1 MSEMMNDKVH
11 SVVNRENS
19 SVGGVNHSHARSV
32 AGQHS
37 EAIAQRKLLDIAHNN
52 PPAQLRSYLKMAQKG
67 LRAAPITQLVKKGSP
82 AGGVVQLAKVK
93 PVMSPAGGKADQ
105 VDLNLA
111 VGDTTDVGGSPSVSP
126 PGWTAIQKLG
136 LTKGSSNWKRW
147 VRFHMVNEDQ
157 GGPDHVNNLPVTTQ
171 KANHDSDWMN
181 LEAELDK
188 AANDP
193 AERPLHFYSFLKYHP
208 NKTVHWKVGRGANK
222 KSVTSRSQDYPS
234 QIYGKLT
241 VKGATVAT
249 ALLSDSD
256 GAVSPEQLKSVP
268 YATAYDTS
276 GAKITGTKG

>member
-1 MSEMMNDKVH
+1 MSEMTNDKVH
-11 SVVNRENS
+11 SVPKREGS
-19 SVGGVNHSHARSV
+19 SVEGVKNSRAYSV
-32 AGQHS
+32 ASHHS
-37 EAIAQRKLLDIAHNN
+37 EAVAQRKLIDLAQRN
-52 PPAQLRSYLKMAQKG
+52 PSTQLKSFINMARNGSRSA
-67 LRAAPITQLVKKGSP
+67 RAVQLVKKESP
-82 AGGVVQLAKVK
+82 SGQVVQLAKVK
-93 PVMSPAGGKADQ
+93 PVMAPAGGKADQ
-105 VDLNLA
+105 VDLNLG
-111 VGDTTDVGGSPSVSP
+111 VGDTTDVGGSPTVSP
-126 PGWTAIQKLG
+126 PGWTAIQNLG
-136 LTKGSSNWKRW
+136 LTKGASNWKRW

-193 AERPLHFYSFLKYHP
+193 ADRPLHFYCFLKYHP
-208 NKTVHWKVGRGANK
+208 NKTVNWKVGRGKNK
-222 KSVTSRSQDYPS
+222 KNVTSKSQDYPS
-234 QIYGKLT
+234 QIFGKLT

-256 GAVSPEQLKSVP
+256 GAIAPEQLKNVP